1 MGKVVT
7 FKEDSKRD
15 HYRGS
20 LPGLGTVWF
29 RGENREVSD
38 DVAAYLLE
46 TFPHMFEAGAEE
58 KKQEPPKK
66 AKPRAMKASAPKAP
80 RTVKKRAPRAK
91 KKADT

>member
-7 FKEDSKRD
+7 FKADSKRD

-20 LPGLGTVWF
+20 LPGLETLWF
-29 RGENREVSD
+29 RGEKREVSE
-38 DVAAYLLE
+38 DVAAYLIG
-46 TFPHMFEAGAEE
+46 TFPNMFESGAEE
-58 KKQEPPKK
+58 KKEEQPKK

-91 KKADT
+91 KKADK